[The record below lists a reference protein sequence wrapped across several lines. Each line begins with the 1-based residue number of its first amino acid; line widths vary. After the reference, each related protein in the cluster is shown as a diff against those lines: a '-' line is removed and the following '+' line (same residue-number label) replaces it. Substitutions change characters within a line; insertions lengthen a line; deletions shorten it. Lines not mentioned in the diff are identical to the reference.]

1 MVDLPELHLTQYKL
15 SLASPSKRRRYTS
28 YFEITAF
35 VLLTEPLV
43 WAMDAF
49 GGKTILSPPRWSING
64 VHRLNSK
71 EASANIVIF
80 APQVLCRFFGQ

>member
-49 GGKTILSPPRWSING
+49 GGKTILSPPKMVHQWSPS
-64 VHRLNSK
+64 LK
-71 EASANIVIF
+71 F
-80 APQVLCRFFGQ
+80 